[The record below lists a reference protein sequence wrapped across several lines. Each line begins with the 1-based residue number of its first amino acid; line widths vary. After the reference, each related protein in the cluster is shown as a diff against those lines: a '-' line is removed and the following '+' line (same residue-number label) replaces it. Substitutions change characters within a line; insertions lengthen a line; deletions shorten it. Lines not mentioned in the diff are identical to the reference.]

1 MDAEI
6 CGMGDAEE
14 RQKETAEA
22 EEKLTSKGE
31 EKMTV
36 KELKAR
42 LDEMPDE
49 AEVIVVDGVLYGNQI
64 AAVKHRE
71 STRHQDGVVEICTY
85 A

>member
-1 MDAEI
+1 
-6 CGMGDAEE
+6 
-14 RQKETAEA
+14 
-22 EEKLTSKGE
+22 
-31 EKMTV
+31 MTV